1 MDIREATTPAD
12 IDAAREI
19 FREYIASI
27 SHLAACSFE
36 HQKTDDELRD
46 LPGKYAP
53 PTGAIFLAWEG
64 SVCVGCAALRPL
76 PGGNPGECELKRMYV
91 RPACRKGGLGEGLC
105 RAVLERARQAGYRRI
120 VLDSDPEL
128 KAALSLYRRLGF
140 RDTARFNDDPDPH
153 TIYMGRDLGDG
164 PR

>member
-1 MDIREATTPAD
+1 
-12 IDAAREI
+12 
-19 FREYIASI
+19 
-27 SHLAACSFE
+27 
-36 HQKTDDELRD
+36 
-46 LPGKYAP
+46 
-53 PTGAIFLAWEG
+53 
-64 SVCVGCAALRPL
+64 
-76 PGGNPGECELKRMYV
+76 MYV

-140 RDTARFNDDPDPH
+140 RDTARFNDDPDPQ